1 MQQYNLEV
9 DLDDITSFDE
19 KLRDLVLKQPADYLP
34 LFEDG
39 AKEVSF
45 IRQKK
50 KIQIKLALR
59 NSLLFQVVIIRFTL
73 LRFIGN

>member
-39 AKEVSF
+39 AKEV
-45 IRQKK
+45 I
-50 KIQIKLALR
+50 
-59 NSLLFQVVIIRFTL
+59 
-73 LRFIGN
+73 